1 MNEILNNLDKSVL
14 DEDTLKLLELDTDS
28 IKQQDTVPGD
38 NISQED
44 IILDDNE
51 YVKSELGID
60 MNAIQKGLELRSKRE
75 TDGLDT
81 YYEDVFTNI
90 IKPNKN
96 WRLKDV
102 KKYFGLFDTNGK
114 ENIKNVLNLLYN
126 ELSK

>member
-60 MNAIQKGLELRSKRE
+60 MNAIQKGLELRTKRE

-90 IKPNKN
+90 IKPN
-96 WRLKDV
+96 
-102 KKYFGLFDTNGK
+102 
-114 ENIKNVLNLLYN
+114 EN
-126 ELSK
+126 